1 MTLADKN
8 LANCGPNHVPYNL
21 TMTRLGPS
29 DPPPSWLLPPM
40 PGLPPPPRLSSCIMF
55 LPTLAQCFGL
65 QSQPLFVLFPC
76 PCALPSVHLPSSSP
90 LFQVSFKAPL
100 QSLSGPPST
109 GNADLFLRLLPSPGR
124 FLRLFNIHPFCT
136 CLVGARHGA
145 RCWGHSSDSGS
156 DHGRGLRRFHLLMR
170 ALGIREVK
178 DWPRLSQTV
187 HGRPR
192 IDPNTESSFAELK

>member
-1 MTLADKN
+1 MVL
-8 LANCGPNHVPYNL
+8 LIH
-21 TMTRLGPS
+21 
-29 DPPPSWLLPPM
+29 LLPGSCLLCQGSRP
-40 PGLPPPPRLSSCIMF
+40 LPVSPAASCSCPRWPSALGSSPSLCSCCS
-55 LPTLAQCFGL
+55 PARVPSP
-65 QSQPLFVLFPC
+65 QSICQAP
-76 PCALPSVHLPSSSP
+76 HP

-124 FLRLFNIHPFCT
+124 FLHLFTIHPFCT

-156 DHGRGLRRFHLLMR
+156 DHGRGLRCFHLLMR

-178 DWPRLSQTV
+178 DWPRPSQTV

-192 IDPNTESSFAELK
+192 IVAGSV